1 VVGAADY
8 REVYILQVTL
18 DQLGITDV
26 RVKGN
31 SKRPAS
37 QFSGFTSAYEP
48 RVIQLGVK
56 LNF

>member
-1 VVGAADY
+1 VNN
-8 REVYILQVTL
+8 VTSGVLYL

-26 RVKGN
+26 RVKG
-31 SKRPAS
+31 SSRIPAS

-48 RVIQLGVK
+48 RVIQLGLK